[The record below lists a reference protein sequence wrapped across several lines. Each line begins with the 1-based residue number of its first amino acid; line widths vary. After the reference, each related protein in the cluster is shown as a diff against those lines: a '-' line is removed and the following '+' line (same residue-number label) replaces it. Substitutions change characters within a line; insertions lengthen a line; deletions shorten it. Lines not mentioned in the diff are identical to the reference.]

1 MDLVEELVCGLY
13 EIRVSCLFL
22 CMDSLSS
29 VALSNFRGGL
39 LKRHV
44 RTYGLHLQDTIQL
57 VTLVAVL
64 RCRLPYLIA
73 VAHKGM

>member
-1 MDLVEELVCGLY
+1 MQVVRNACQL
-13 EIRVSCLFL
+13 SFL
-22 CMDSLSS
+22 CMDSLSY

-57 VTLVAVL
+57 RRGHTILAS
-64 RCRLPYLIA
+64 REI
-73 VAHKGM
+73 M